1 MPKIYLSPSTQEFN
15 EYVNGGTEEEYMNLI
30 ADAMIPYLK
39 ASGLEFTRNTPDMT
53 AASSIRQSNEGDYD
67 LHLALHSNAA
77 PESLS
82 GQLQGTDVYY
92 YPTSVEG
99 ERAAIIFVDNLKDIY
114 LNPDRVRALTTTRL
128 GEVSRTRA
136 PGVLIEFAYHD
147 NVEDANWIKNNIDQI
162 AANVV
167 LSLTEFF
174 GIPFVPPRNP
184 EQGVVSIRS
193 GRLNVRS
200 APSLGAPVIATL
212 GDGDI
217 VTVWGRWNDW
227 YVIQF
232 DNTTGYSFADYI
244 QTY

>member
-1 MPKIYLSPSTQEFN
+1 MPKIYLSPSTQEYN
-15 EYVNGGTEEEYMNLI
+15 EYVNGGNEEEYMNLI

-39 ASGLEFTRNTPDMT
+39 SSGIEYTRNTPDMT
-53 AASSIRQSNEGDYD
+53 AASSIRQSNEGNYD

-77 PESLS
+77 PENLS
-82 GQLQGTDVYY
+82 GKLQGADVYY
-92 YPTSVEG
+92 YPTSVNG
-99 ERAAIIFVDNLKDIY
+99 ERAAIIFVDNLKNIY
-114 LNPDRVRALTTTRL
+114 PYPDKVRALTTTRL

-147 NVEDANWIKNNIDQI
+147 NEEDANWIKNNIDRI

-174 GIPFVPPRNP
+174 GIPFVYLRDPTP
-184 EQGVVSIRS
+184 GVVSIRS

-200 APSLGAPVIATL
+200 KPSTGADIIATL
-212 GDGDI
+212 NNGDT
-217 VTVWGRWNDW
+217 VTVFGRWNDW
-227 YVIQF
+227 YVIGF
-232 DNTTGYSFADYI
+232 DNTIGYAFADYI